1 MGWAPTITSLA
12 QSLQIFRPAIAQW
25 DESYRS
31 QSYYIRDAHLYHLSL
46 THQVSRLEMADR

>member
-1 MGWAPTITSLA
+1 MGWAPKITSLVR
-12 QSLQIFRPAIAQW
+12 SLLTLKPAVVQW

-46 THQVSRLEMADR
+46 THQVSHLEMADR